1 MRERNKLIKETNK
14 LIKFYADKNSPIK
27 NYLRVVHDYFLKVD
41 TLQLQNIFEEIT
53 ERQKSE
59 MFIDLLKYCSD
70 VELNNFY
77 SICRPGLI
85 IPFDIDFMEWFHKK
99 KKELKRKLKWSEI
112 VELNYKYGLLQIEFI
127 YKCDDFNTEI
137 AKNIKISE
145 IWNA

>member
-1 MRERNKLIKETNK
+1 MKERDKLIKETNK

-77 SICRPGLI
+77 SICRSGLI
-85 IPFDIDFMEWFHKK
+85 IPFDIDFMEWFYKK

-127 YKCDDFNTEI
+127 GKYDDFNTEI